1 MGVVKEINTVMKELV
16 VEFDEGRQVTYP
28 FSELDDL
35 EHAYAITIHK
45 SQGSEYPAVILPLLG
60 GPRMLLNR
68 NLLYTAV
75 TRAQKCVVIL
85 GNKETVDTM
94 IENEEQLKRY
104 TGLKTRILEAMSA
117 D

>member
-1 MGVVKEINTVMKELV
+1 M
-16 VEFDEGRQVTYP
+16 EFDEGRCVTYS
-28 FSELDDL
+28 FSELEDL

-75 TRAQKCVVIL
+75 TRAQKCVVVL
-85 GNKETVDTM
+85 GNTETLNTM
-94 IENEEQLKRY
+94 IENEEQLRRY
-104 TGLKTRILEAMSA
+104 TGLKARILEVNDA